1 MSDDRPVFI
10 SITNTYNTVNRT
22 VNTTTNNFIVVVDE
36 RGDAPIVY
44 RPPRI
49 GLIQTAI
56 EAIKAL
62 TRKKPP
68 PSDEDELLRSV

>member
-1 MSDDRPVFI
+1 MSDDRPVYI

-22 VNTTTNNFIVVVDE
+22 VNTTTNNYIVVVDK
-36 RGDAPIVY
+36 RDDAPIAY
-44 RPPRI
+44 RPPRV
-49 GLIQTAI
+49 GFVQGAI